1 MQSKKISPNII
12 LIRLARGEYINQS
25 LALFCQQNHI
35 EGGFFYGLGASD
47 ETELALYDVAKKKYF
62 SKKFENAFEISNLT
76 GTIAVEKELI
86 IHTHAT
92 VADEKFTTYAGHLV
106 DARISGTCEI
116 YLTVLPKLTK
126 EYDAETG
133 LKIFNLDK

>member
-1 MQSKKISPNII
+1 MQSKNLSPNTY
-12 LIRLARGEYINQS
+12 LIRLKRGEYINKS
-25 LALFCQQNHI
+25 LSLFCQKNQI

-47 ETELALYDVAKKKYF
+47 ETELALYDVGKKKYF
-62 SKKFENAFEISNLT
+62 SKKFTNPFEITNLT
-76 GTIAVEKELI
+76 GSIGVEKKLI
-86 IHTHAT
+86 VHTHAT
-92 VADEKFTTYAGHLV
+92 VANENFQTYAGHLV

-126 EYDAETG
+126 EYDEETG